1 MDTAPAVVV
10 TMTVMPQI
18 GNQKIKPH
26 KHIQRELLIN
36 IENHPKDCLWLEE
49 EVEPKTDV
57 FLKSLIAV
65 ESAVRL
71 QANELILEFQALG
84 L

>member
-1 MDTAPAVVV
+1 
-10 TMTVMPQI
+10 MPQT

-26 KHIQRELLIN
+26 KLN
-36 IENHPKDCLWLEE
+36 IENHPKGCLWLEE
-49 EVEPKTDV
+49 EVEPKTAV

-71 QANELILEFQALG
+71 QANDLILEFQALG

>member
-1 MDTAPAVVV
+1 MET
-10 TMTVMPQI
+10 
-18 GNQKIKPH
+18 
-26 KHIQRELLIN
+26 
-36 IENHPKDCLWLEE
+36 
-49 EVEPKTDV
+49 KTEV